1 MEHKYIQTAID
12 YKKNVA
18 GKFVLVEGAKL
29 KQRID
34 GERFAVTRKI
44 DGHMQVVFYVD
55 GQVTEQLEP
64 SSSLERPSRDGTR
77 RSQVFMLNAN
87 GKEKAS
93 EGLKCLDAFAEA
105 VKAAGLKQ
113 AIIAAE
119 LYLPRPEGR
128 PRCGDVQAALADDA
142 KRDQLALAPFDIV
155 ELDGEK
161 WQAEH
166 YADTHNKLCTIFQ
179 NEQVKPVQ
187 NRNASS
193 KDEVQEIFD
202 EWVGGEGAEG
212 LVVHSESPIV
222 WKVKERHTIDA
233 AVIGYTTAERGIRD
247 LMFAVRRPD
256 GLFQMFVLGSTG
268 LTDEQRADIAQ
279 RLSTKHVESQYVL
292 SDSRG
297 IAYQMVK
304 PELVFEISVLELVAR
319 GNDDK
324 IKMNPLLRYLPSPV
338 GEGPGGEAG
347 WLMEGTTPGVT
358 ALGIT
363 LERERTDKQ
372 PTETD
377 VRISQLTDICPFEE
391 VENSKLST
399 LNSQL
404 LERHVYKKVSGEKV
418 MLHKFLLWKTN
429 KEQSGRYPA
438 YIIYHTDYSSARK
451 EMIKRDMLYSN
462 DEQQIRD
469 LLAAEIADNVK
480 KGWEEV

>member
-1 MEHKYIQTAID
+1 MIEQKYIQTAID

-34 GERFAVTRKI
+34 GQRFAVTRKI
-44 DGHMQVVFYVD
+44 DGHMQVVFFVD
-55 GQVTEQLEP
+55 G
-64 SSSLERPSRDGTR
+64 
-77 RSQVFMLNAN
+77 QVFMLNAN
-87 GKEKAS
+87 GKQKA
-93 EGLKCLDAFAEA
+93 EQLKCLDAFAEA

-113 AIIAAE
+113 AVIAAE

-128 PRCGDVQAALADDA
+128 PRCGDVQAALAERLRVGERSSGIDA
-142 KRDQLALAPFDIV
+142 KRDQLVLAPFDII
-155 ELDGEK
+155 ELDDEK
-161 WQAEH
+161 WHAEH

-187 NRNASS
+187 MRNASS

-202 EWVGGEGAEG
+202 EWVGDEGAEG
-212 LVVHSESPIV
+212 LVVHSEAPIV
-222 WKVKERHTIDA
+222 WKVKTRHTIDA

-268 LTDEQRADIAQ
+268 LKDEERADIAK
-279 RLSTKHVESQYVL
+279 RLGEKHVESQYVL

-338 GEGPGGEAG
+338 GEGAGGEAG
-347 WLMEGTTPGVT
+347 WLMEGVTPGVS

-372 PTETD
+372 PNETD

-391 VENSKLST
+391 PEGGKAELAKSE
-399 LNSQL
+399 L

-438 YIIYHTDYSSARK
+438 YIIYHTDYSSGRK

-469 LLAAEIADNVK
+469 LLAAEIADNIK

>member
-1 MEHKYIQTAID
+1 MDQKYIQIAID

-34 GERFAVTRKI
+34 GERLSVTRKI

-55 GQVTEQLEP
+55 GQV
-64 SSSLERPSRDGTR
+64 
-77 RSQVFMLNAN
+77 FMLNAS
-87 GKEKAS
+87 GKQKAEK
-93 EGLKCLDAFAEA
+93 LKCLDAFAEA

-119 LYLPRPEGR
+119 LYMPRPEGR
-128 PRCGDVQAALADDA
+128 PRCGDVQAGLADDA

-187 NRNASS
+187 MRNASS

-233 AVIGYTTAERGIRD
+233 AVIGYTTADRGIRD

-324 IKMNPLLRYLPSPV
+324 IKMNPLLKYD
-338 GEGPGGEAG
+338 EAQG
-347 WLMEGTTPGVT
+347 WLMEGTTPGVS

-372 PTETD
+372 PNETD
-377 VRISQLTDICPFEE
+377 IRISQLTDICPFEE
-391 VENSKLST
+391 VENSQLST
-399 LNSQL
+399 LNSHL
-404 LERHVYKKVSGEKV
+404 LERHVYKKVSGAKV

-438 YIIYHTDYSSARK
+438 YIIFHTDYSSARK
-451 EMIKRDMLYSN
+451 EMIIRDMLYSN

-469 LLAAEIADNVK
+469 LLAAEIADNIK

>member
-1 MEHKYIQTAID
+1 
-12 YKKNVA
+12 
-18 GKFVLVEGAKL
+18 
-29 KQRID
+29 
-34 GERFAVTRKI
+34 
-44 DGHMQVVFYVD
+44 MQ
-55 GQVTEQLEP
+55 
-64 SSSLERPSRDGTR
+64 
-77 RSQVFMLNAN
+77 M
-87 GKEKAS
+87 
-93 EGLKCLDAFAEA
+93 
-105 VKAAGLKQ
+105 
-113 AIIAAE
+113 
-119 LYLPRPEGR
+119 
-128 PRCGDVQAALADDA
+128 
-142 KRDQLALAPFDIV
+142 
-155 ELDGEK
+155 
-161 WQAEH
+161 
-166 YADTHNKLCTIFQ
+166 
-179 NEQVKPVQ
+179 
-187 NRNASS
+187 RNASS

-233 AVIGYTTAERGIRD
+233 AVIGYTLSSANPSLPSGRTGGGLIRD

-324 IKMNPLLRYLPSPV
+324 IKMNPLLKYD
-338 GEGPGGEAG
+338 EAQG
-347 WLMEGTTPGVT
+347 WLMEGTTPGVSV
-358 ALGIT
+358 LGIT

-372 PTETD
+372 PNETD

-480 KGWEEV
+480 KGWEEVACE

>member
-1 MEHKYIQTAID
+1 MIEQKYIQTAID

-34 GERFAVTRKI
+34 GQRFAVTRKI

-55 GQVTEQLEP
+55 N
-64 SSSLERPSRDGTR
+64 
-77 RSQVFMLNAN
+77 QVFMLNAN
-87 GKEKAS
+87 GREKAS
-93 EGLKCLDAFAEA
+93 EGLKCLNAFAEA

-113 AIIAAE
+113 AVIAAE

-128 PRCGDVQAALADDA
+128 PRCGDVQAALANDA
-142 KRDQLALAPFDIV
+142 KRDQLALAPFDII
-155 ELDGEK
+155 ELDGEAWK
-161 WQAEH
+161 AEH

-193 KDEVQEIFD
+193 KDEVQEIYD

-212 LVVHSESPIV
+212 LVVHSEAPIV
-222 WKVKERHTIDA
+222 WKVKTRHTIDA

-268 LTDEQRADIAQ
+268 LTDEQRAEIAQ

-324 IKMNPLLRYLPSPV
+324 IKMNPLLKYDQ
-338 GEGPGGEAG
+338 EAG
-347 WLMEGTTPGVT
+347 WLMEGTTPGVS

-363 LERERTDKQ
+363 IDQERTDKQ
-372 PTETD
+372 PNETD

-391 VENSKLST
+391 PEGGSAQLEKSE
-399 LNSQL
+399 L
-404 LERHVYKKVSGEKV
+404 LERHVYKKVSGAKV

-469 LLAAEIADNVK
+469 LLAAEIADNIK

>member
-1 MEHKYIQTAID
+1 MIEQKYIQTAID

-34 GERFAVTRKI
+34 GQRFAVTRKI
-44 DGHMQVVFYVD
+44 DGHMQVVFFVD
-55 GQVTEQLEP
+55 G
-64 SSSLERPSRDGTR
+64 
-77 RSQVFMLNAN
+77 QVFMLNAS
-87 GKEKAS
+87 GKQKA
-93 EGLKCLDAFAEA
+93 EQLKCLDAFAEA

-119 LYLPRPEGR
+119 LYLPRDGGR
-128 PRCGDVQAALADDA
+128 PRCGDVQAALAD
-142 KRDQLALAPFDIV
+142 KRDQLALAPFDII
-155 ELDGEK
+155 ELDGGA
-161 WQAEH
+161 WQAAH

-187 NRNASS
+187 MRNASS
-193 KDEVQEIFD
+193 NDEVQQIYE
-202 EWVGGEGAEG
+202 EWVEGEGAEG
-212 LVVHSESPIV
+212 LVVHSEAPIV
-222 WKVKERHTIDA
+222 WKVKTRHTIDA
-233 AVIGYTTAERGIRD
+233 AVIGYTTADRGIRD

-256 GLFQMFVLGSTG
+256 GLFQMFALGSTG
-268 LTDEQRADIAQ
+268 MTDEDRADIAK
-279 RLSTKHVESQYVL
+279 RLSEKHVESQYVL

-324 IKMNPLLRYLPSPV
+324 IKMNPLLKFD
-338 GEGPGGEAG
+338 EQQG
-347 WLMEGTTPGVT
+347 WLMESTTPGVSV
-358 ALGIT
+358 LGIT

-372 PTETD
+372 PNETD

-391 VENSKLST
+391 PEGGSALSLQPST
-399 LNSQL
+399 L

-438 YIIYHTDYSSARK
+438 YIIYHTDFSSSRK

-469 LLAAEIADNVK
+469 LLAAEIADNIK
-480 KGWEEV
+480 KGWEEVK

>member
-1 MEHKYIQTAID
+1 MEQKYIQAAID

-55 GQVTEQLEP
+55 N
-64 SSSLERPSRDGTR
+64 
-77 RSQVFMLNAN
+77 QVFMLNAS
-87 GKEKAS
+87 GKERAS
-93 EGLKCLDAFAEA
+93 GLKCLDVFAEA

-119 LYLPRPEGR
+119 LYLPRSEGR

-155 ELDGEK
+155 ELDGEPWHPK
-161 WQAEH
+161 H

-179 NEQVKPVQ
+179 SEQVKPVQ
-187 NRNASS
+187 MRNASS
-193 KDEVQEIFD
+193 SDEVKEIYE
-202 EWVGGEGAEG
+202 EWVEGEGAEG

-247 LMFAVRRPD
+247 LMFAVRRED

-268 LTDEQRADIAQ
+268 LTDDNRASLAQ
-279 RLSTKHVESQYVL
+279 RLSEKHVESQYVL

-324 IKMNPLLRYLPSPV
+324 IRMNPLLQYD
-338 GEGPGGEAG
+338 EKAG
-347 WLMEGTTPGVT
+347 WLMEGTTPGVSV
-358 ALGIT
+358 LGIT
-363 LERERTDKQ
+363 LNRERTDKQ

-391 VENSKLST
+391 PEGGSAKLEK
-399 LNSQL
+399 SQL
-404 LERHVYKKVSGEKV
+404 LERHVYKKVSGAKV

-438 YIIYHTDYSSARK
+438 YIIYHTDFSSGRK

-469 LLAAEIADNVK
+469 LLAAEIAANIK
-480 KGWEEV
+480 KGWEEVN

>member
-1 MEHKYIQTAID
+1 MIDKKYIQTAID

-34 GERFAVTRKI
+34 GQRFAVTRKI
-44 DGHMQVVFYVD
+44 DGHMQVVFFVD
-55 GQVTEQLEP
+55 G
-64 SSSLERPSRDGTR
+64 
-77 RSQVFMLNAN
+77 QVFMLNAS
-87 GKEKAS
+87 GKERAS
-93 EGLKCLDAFAEA
+93 GLNCLDVFAEA

-119 LYLPRPEGR
+119 LYLPRDGGR
-128 PRCGDVQAALADDA
+128 PRCGDVQAALAD
-142 KRDQLALAPFDIV
+142 KRDQLALAPFDII
-155 ELDGEK
+155 ELDGEAWK
-161 WQAEH
+161 AEN

-187 NRNASS
+187 MRNASS
-193 KDEVQEIFD
+193 NDEVQQIYE
-202 EWVGGEGAEG
+202 EWVEGEGAEG
-212 LVVHSESPIV
+212 LVVHSEAPIV
-222 WKVKERHTIDA
+222 WKVKTRHTIDA
-233 AVIGYTTAERGIRD
+233 AVIGYTTADRGIRD

-279 RLSTKHVESQYVL
+279 RLCTKHVESQYVL

-324 IKMNPLLRYLPSPV
+324 IKMNPLLKYD
-338 GEGPGGEAG
+338 EAQG
-347 WLMEGTTPGVT
+347 WLMEGVTPGVS

-372 PTETD
+372 PNETD

-391 VENSKLST
+391 PEGGKAELAKSELM
-399 LNSQL
+399 
-404 LERHVYKKVSGEKV
+404 ERHVYKKVSGAKV

-438 YIIYHTDYSSARK
+438 YIIYHTDFSSSRK
-451 EMIKRDMLYSN
+451 ELIKRDMLYSN
-462 DEQQIRD
+462 NDQQIRN
-469 LLAAEIADNVK
+469 LLAAEIADNIK
-480 KGWEEV
+480 KGWEEIK

>member
-1 MEHKYIQTAID
+1 MIEQKYIQTAID

-34 GERFAVTRKI
+34 GQRFAVTRKI

-55 GQVTEQLEP
+55 GN
-64 SSSLERPSRDGTR
+64 
-77 RSQVFMLNAN
+77 VFMLNAS
-87 GKEKAS
+87 GKQKA
-93 EGLKCLDAFAEA
+93 EQLKCLDAFAEA

-119 LYLPRPEGR
+119 LYLPSPR

-142 KRDQLALAPFDIV
+142 KRDQLALAPFDII
-155 ELDGEK
+155 ELDGEAWK
-161 WQAEH
+161 AASKRVESDASIGSSEREQARPKVKAEH

-187 NRNASS
+187 MRNASS
-193 KDEVQEIFD
+193 IDEVQQIYE
-202 EWVGGEGAEG
+202 EWVEGEGAEG
-212 LVVHSESPIV
+212 LVVHSEAPIV
-222 WKVKERHTIDA
+222 WKVKTRHTIDA
-233 AVIGYTTAERGIRD
+233 AVIGYTTGDRGIRD

-256 GLFQMFVLGSTG
+256 GLFQMFALGSTG
-268 LTDEQRADIAQ
+268 LKDEERADIAK
-279 RLSTKHVESQYVL
+279 RLSEKHVESQYVL

-324 IKMNPLLRYLPSPV
+324 VKMNPLLKYD
-338 GEGPGGEAG
+338 EAQG
-347 WLMEGTTPGVT
+347 WLMEGVTSGVS

-363 LERERTDKQ
+363 IDQERTDKQ
-372 PTETD
+372 PNETD

-391 VENSKLST
+391 PDSASSASSVPSE
-399 LNSQL
+399 L

-438 YIIYHTDYSSARK
+438 YIIYHTDFSSSRK

-480 KGWEEV
+480 KGWEKV

>member
-1 MEHKYIQTAID
+1 MEQKYIQTAID

-44 DGHMQVVFYVD
+44 DGHMQVVFY
-55 GQVTEQLEP
+55 
-64 SSSLERPSRDGTR
+64 DGT
-77 RSQVFMLNAN
+77 QVFMLNAN
-87 GKEKAS
+87 GKQKA
-93 EGLKCLDAFAEA
+93 EQLKCLDAFAEA

-113 AIIAAE
+113 AVIAAE

-161 WQAEH
+161 WHAEH

-179 NEQVKPVQ
+179 SEQVKPVQ
-187 NRNASS
+187 MRNASS

-233 AVIGYTTAERGIRD
+233 AVIGYTTADRGIRD

-324 IKMNPLLRYLPSPV
+324 IKMNPLLKYD
-338 GEGPGGEAG
+338 EAQG
-347 WLMEGTTPGVT
+347 WLMEGVTSGVV

-363 LERERTDKQ
+363 IDQERTDKQ
-372 PTETD
+372 PNETD

-391 VENSKLST
+391 LGNSKFKIQ
-399 LNSQL
+399 NSKL

-438 YIIYHTDYSSARK
+438 YIIFHTDYSSARK

>member
-1 MEHKYIQTAID
+1 MIDQKYIQTAID

-34 GERFAVTRKI
+34 GQRFAVTRKI

-55 GQVTEQLEP
+55 GQV
-64 SSSLERPSRDGTR
+64 
-77 RSQVFMLNAN
+77 FMLNAN
-87 GKEKAS
+87 GKEKAG

-113 AIIAAE
+113 TIIAAE
-119 LYLPRPEGR
+119 LYLPREEGR

-155 ELDGEK
+155 ELDGEAWK
-161 WQAEH
+161 AEH
-166 YADTHNKLCTIFQ
+166 YSETHNKLCTFFNSQLSTLNSQLIQ
-179 NEQVKPVQ
+179 PVQ
-187 NRNASS
+187 MRNASS
-193 KDEVQEIFD
+193 NDEVQEIFD

-233 AVIGYTTAERGIRD
+233 AVIGYTTADRGIRD

-304 PELVFEISVLELVAR
+304 PEMVFEISVLELVAR

-324 IKMNPLLRYLPSPV
+324 IKTNPLLRYD
-338 GEGPGGEAG
+338 EEQG
-347 WLMEGTTPGVT
+347 WLMEGTTPGVS

-363 LERERTDKQ
+363 IERERTDKH
-372 PTETD
+372 PTEID
-377 VRISQLTDICPFEE
+377 VRISQLTDICPFEDSMVNGQWSME
-391 VENSKLST
+391 KSE
-399 LNSQL
+399 L
-404 LERHVYKKVSGEKV
+404 LERHVYKKVSGAKV

-438 YIIYHTDYSSARK
+438 YIIYHTDYSSSRK

-480 KGWEEV
+480 KGWEKV

>member
-1 MEHKYIQTAID
+1 MEQKYIQTAID

-34 GERFAVTRKI
+34 GERFCVTRKI

-55 GQVTEQLEP
+55 GQV
-64 SSSLERPSRDGTR
+64 
-77 RSQVFMLNAN
+77 FMLNAN
-87 GKEKAS
+87 GKQKAEK
-93 EGLKCLDAFAEA
+93 LKCLDAFAEN

-119 LYLPRPEGR
+119 LYLPRDGGR
-128 PRCGDVQAALADDA
+128 PRCGDVQTALADDA
-142 KRDQLALAPFDIV
+142 KRDQLALAPFDII
-155 ELDGEK
+155 ELDGNVWK
-161 WQAEH
+161 AEH

-179 NEQVKPVQ
+179 SEQVKPVQ
-187 NRNASS
+187 MRNAASI
-193 KDEVQEIFD
+193 DEVKVIYD
-202 EWVGGEGAEG
+202 EWVEGEGAEG
-212 LVVHSESPIV
+212 IVLHNESPII
-222 WKVKERHTIDA
+222 WKVKTRHTIDA
-233 AVIGYTTAERGIRD
+233 TVIGYTTADRGIRD

-268 LTDEQRADIAQ
+268 LKDEERADIAQ

-324 IKMNPLLRYLPSPV
+324 IKMNPLLQYN
-338 GEGPGGEAG
+338 EDQG
-347 WLMEGTTPGVT
+347 WLMEGTTPGVS
-358 ALGIT
+358 ALGVT

-372 PTETD
+372 PNETD
-377 VRISQLTDICPFEE
+377 IRISQLTDICPFEE
-391 VENSKLST
+391 PEGGKAELAKSE
-399 LNSQL
+399 L

-438 YIIYHTDYSSARK
+438 YIIFHTDFSSSRK
-451 EMIKRDMLYSN
+451 ELIKRDMLYSN

-469 LLAAEIADNVK
+469 LLAAEIASSVK
-480 KGWEEV
+480 KGWEEVI

>member
-1 MEHKYIQTAID
+1 MIEQKYIQTAID

-34 GERFAVTRKI
+34 GQRFAVARKI
-44 DGHMQVVFYVD
+44 DGHMQVVFFVD
-55 GQVTEQLEP
+55 G
-64 SSSLERPSRDGTR
+64 
-77 RSQVFMLNAN
+77 QVFMLNAN
-87 GKEKAS
+87 GKEKAG

-119 LYLPRPEGR
+119 LYLPVSAHAGEAGRGLR
-128 PRCGDVQAALADDA
+128 PRCGDVQAALAERLRVGERSSGIDA
-142 KRDQLALAPFDIV
+142 KRDQLALAPFDII
-155 ELDGEK
+155 ELDGETWK
-161 WQAEH
+161 AEH
-166 YADTHNKLCTIFQ
+166 YADTHNKLCTIFNGQ
-179 NEQVKPVQ
+179 LVQPVEM
-187 NRNASS
+187 RNASS
-193 KDEVQEIFD
+193 NDEVQHIYE
-202 EWVGGEGAEG
+202 EWVEGEGAEG
-212 LVVHSESPIV
+212 LVVHSEAPIV
-222 WKVKERHTIDA
+222 WKVKTRHTIDA
-233 AVIGYTTAERGIRD
+233 AVIGYTTADRGIRD

-268 LTDEQRADIAQ
+268 LKDEERAEIAK
-279 RLSTKHVESQYVL
+279 RLSEKHVESQYVL

-324 IKMNPLLRYLPSPV
+324 IKMNPLLRYD
-338 GEGPGGEAG
+338 EAQG
-347 WLMEGTTPGVT
+347 WLLESTTPGVSV
-358 ALGIT
+358 LGIT

-372 PTETD
+372 PNETD

-391 VENSKLST
+391 PEGGSALSLQPST
-399 LNSQL
+399 L

-438 YIIYHTDYSSARK
+438 YIIYHTDFSSGRK

-469 LLAAEIADNVK
+469 LLAAEIADNIK
-480 KGWEEV
+480 KGWEEVN

>member
-1 MEHKYIQTAID
+1 
-12 YKKNVA
+12 
-18 GKFVLVEGAKL
+18 
-29 KQRID
+29 
-34 GERFAVTRKI
+34 
-44 DGHMQVVFYVD
+44 
-55 GQVTEQLEP
+55 
-64 SSSLERPSRDGTR
+64 
-77 RSQVFMLNAN
+77 
-87 GKEKAS
+87 
-93 EGLKCLDAFAEA
+93 
-105 VKAAGLKQ
+105 
-113 AIIAAE
+113 
-119 LYLPRPEGR
+119 
-128 PRCGDVQAALADDA
+128 
-142 KRDQLALAPFDIV
+142 
-155 ELDGEK
+155 
-161 WQAEH
+161 
-166 YADTHNKLCTIFQ
+166 
-179 NEQVKPVQ
+179 
-187 NRNASS
+187 
-193 KDEVQEIFD
+193 
-202 EWVGGEGAEG
+202 
-212 LVVHSESPIV
+212 
-222 WKVKERHTIDA
+222 
-233 AVIGYTTAERGIRD
+233 
-247 LMFAVRRPD
+247 MFAVRRPD

-324 IKMNPLLRYLPSPV
+324 IKMNPLLKYD
-338 GEGPGGEAG
+338 EEAG
-347 WLMEGTTPGVT
+347 WLMEGVTPGVV

-363 LERERTDKQ
+363 IDHERTDKQ

-391 VENSKLST
+391 SEGGRAELAKSE
-399 LNSQL
+399 L
-404 LERHVYKKVSGEKV
+404 LERHVYKKVSGAKV

-480 KGWEEV
+480 KGWEKVA

>member
-1 MEHKYIQTAID
+1 MIDQKYIRSAID

-44 DGHMQVVFYVD
+44 DGHMQVVFFVD
-55 GQVTEQLEP
+55 G
-64 SSSLERPSRDGTR
+64 
-77 RSQVFMLNAN
+77 QVFMLNAS
-87 GKEKAS
+87 GKQKAEK
-93 EGLKCLDAFAEA
+93 LKCLDAFAEA

-119 LYLPRPEGR
+119 LYLPREGGR

-155 ELDGEK
+155 ELDGK
-161 WQAEH
+161 AWQAEH
-166 YADTHNKLCTIFQ
+166 FADTHKKLCAIFNGQ
-179 NEQVKPVQ
+179 LVCPVQ
-187 NRNASS
+187 MRNAFSI
-193 KDEVQEIFD
+193 DEVKEIYD
-202 EWVGGEGAEG
+202 EWVEGEGAEG
-212 LVVHSESPIV
+212 LVVHSEAPIV
-222 WKVKERHTIDA
+222 WKVKTRHTIDA
-233 AVIGYTTAERGIRD
+233 AVIGYTTTDRGIRD
-247 LMFAVRRPD
+247 LMFAARRED

-268 LTDEQRADIAQ
+268 LKDEERAEIAQ
-279 RLSTKHVESQYVL
+279 RLSKKHVESQYVL

-324 IKMNPLLRYLPSPV
+324 IRMNPLLRYDDK
-338 GEGPGGEAG
+338 AG
-347 WLMEGTTPGVT
+347 WLMEGTTPGVSV
-358 ALGIT
+358 LGIT
-363 LERERTDKQ
+363 VERERTDKQ
-372 PTETD
+372 PSETD
-377 VRISQLTDICPFEE
+377 VRISQLTDICPVEE
-391 VENSKLST
+391 PEGGSALSLQPST
-399 LNSQL
+399 L
-404 LERHVYKKVSGEKV
+404 LERHVYKKVTGEKV

-438 YIIYHTDYSSARK
+438 YIIFHTDFSSARK
-451 EMIKRDMLYSN
+451 ELIKRDMLYSN

-469 LLAAEIADNVK
+469 LLAAEIADNIK
-480 KGWEEV
+480 KGWEEI

>member
-1 MEHKYIQTAID
+1 MIEQKYIQTAID

-34 GERFAVTRKI
+34 GQRFAVTRKI
-44 DGHMQVVFYVD
+44 DGHMQVVFFVD
-55 GQVTEQLEP
+55 GN
-64 SSSLERPSRDGTR
+64 
-77 RSQVFMLNAN
+77 VFMLNAS
-87 GKEKAS
+87 GKERAS
-93 EGLKCLDAFAEA
+93 GLNCLDVFAEA

-119 LYLPRPEGR
+119 LYLPREGGR
-128 PRCGDVQAALADDA
+128 PRCGDVQAALAD
-142 KRDQLALAPFDIV
+142 KRDQLALAPFDII
-155 ELDGEK
+155 ELDGEAWK
-161 WQAEH
+161 AKN

-187 NRNASS
+187 MRNASS
-193 KDEVQEIFD
+193 NDEVQQIYE
-202 EWVGGEGAEG
+202 EWVEGEGAEG

-233 AVIGYTTAERGIRD
+233 AVIGYTTADRGIRD

-268 LTDEQRADIAQ
+268 LKDEERADIAK
-279 RLSTKHVESQYVL
+279 RLSDKHVESQYVL

-324 IKMNPLLRYLPSPV
+324 IKMNPLLKYDQ
-338 GEGPGGEAG
+338 EAG
-347 WLMEGTTPGVT
+347 WLMEGTTPGVS

-363 LERERTDKQ
+363 IDQERTDKQ
-372 PTETD
+372 SNEID

-391 VENSKLST
+391 PDANSQQPTAK
-399 LNSQL
+399 SQL

-438 YIIYHTDYSSARK
+438 YIIYHTDFSSSRK

-469 LLAAEIADNVK
+469 LLAAEIADNIK
-480 KGWEEV
+480 KGWEKV

>member
-1 MEHKYIQTAID
+1 MEQNYSQIAID

-34 GERFAVTRKI
+34 GEHFYVTRKI
-44 DGHMQVVFYVD
+44 DGHLQVVFFVD
-55 GQVTEQLEP
+55 G
-64 SSSLERPSRDGTR
+64 
-77 RSQVFMLNAN
+77 QVFMLNAS
-87 GKEKAS
+87 GKQKAEK
-93 EGLKCLDAFAEA
+93 LKCLDVFAEA

-128 PRCGDVQAALADDA
+128 PRCGDVQAALADEV
-142 KRDQLALAPFDIV
+142 KRDQLALAPFDII

-161 WQAEH
+161 WPAKD
-166 YADTHNKLCTIFQ
+166 YADTHNKLCTIFNSQ
-179 NEQVKPVQ
+179 LSIVNYQLVQPVQ
-187 NRNASS
+187 MRKASS
-193 KDEVQEIFD
+193 KDEVLEIYD

-212 LVVHSESPIV
+212 LVVHCESSIV
-222 WKVKERHTIDA
+222 WKVKPRHTIDA
-233 AVIGYTTAERGIRD
+233 AVIGYTTTERGIRD
-247 LMFAVRRPD
+247 LMFAVRRQD
-256 GLFQMFVLGSTG
+256 GLFQMFALGSTG
-268 LTDEQRADIAQ
+268 MSDEQRADIAQ

-304 PELVFEISVLELVAR
+304 PELVFEMSVLELVAR

-324 IKMNPLLRYLPSPV
+324 IRMNPLLKYQESLQE
-338 GEGPGGEAG
+338 GEQGSGMAQG
-347 WLMEGTTPGVT
+347 WIMEGTTPGVSV
-358 ALGIT
+358 LGIT

-391 VENSKLST
+391 AANAQCST

-404 LERHVYKKVSGEKV
+404 LERHVYKKASGAKV

-429 KEQSGRYPA
+429 KEQTGRYPA

-462 DEQQIRD
+462 DEQQIRE

-480 KGWEEV
+480 KGWEEIV

>member
-1 MEHKYIQTAID
+1 MDQKYIQIAID

-34 GERFAVTRKI
+34 GERLSVTRKI

-55 GQVTEQLEP
+55 GQV
-64 SSSLERPSRDGTR
+64 
-77 RSQVFMLNAN
+77 FMLNAS
-87 GKEKAS
+87 GKQKAEK
-93 EGLKCLDAFAEA
+93 LKCLDAFAEA

-119 LYLPRPEGR
+119 LYMPRPEGR
-128 PRCGDVQAALADDA
+128 PRCGDVQAGLADDA

-187 NRNASS
+187 MRNASS

-233 AVIGYTTAERGIRD
+233 AVIGYTTADRGIRD

-324 IKMNPLLRYLPSPV
+324 IKMNPLLKYD
-338 GEGPGGEAG
+338 EAQG
-347 WLMEGTTPGVT
+347 WLMEGTTPGVS

-372 PTETD
+372 PNETD
-377 VRISQLTDICPFEE
+377 IRISQLTDICPFEE
-391 VENSKLST
+391 VENSQLST
-399 LNSQL
+399 LNSHL
-404 LERHVYKKVSGEKV
+404 LERHVYKKVSGAKV

-438 YIIYHTDYSSARK
+438 YIIFHTDYSSARK

-469 LLAAEIADNVK
+469 LLAAEIADNIK

>member
-1 MEHKYIQTAID
+1 MIEQKYIQTAID

-18 GKFVLVEGAKL
+18 GRFVLVEGAKL

-44 DGHMQVVFYVD
+44 DGHMQVVFYID
-55 GQVTEQLEP
+55 E
-64 SSSLERPSRDGTR
+64 
-77 RSQVFMLNAN
+77 QVFMLNAN
-87 GKEKAS
+87 GKQKAEK
-93 EGLKCLDAFAEA
+93 LKCLDAFAEA

-128 PRCGDVQAALADDA
+128 PRCGDVQAGLSDDA

-187 NRNASS
+187 MRNASS

-233 AVIGYTTAERGIRD
+233 AVIGYTTTDRGIRD

-324 IKMNPLLRYLPSPV
+324 IKMNPLLKYD
-338 GEGPGGEAG
+338 EEAG
-347 WLMEGTTPGVT
+347 WLMEGVTPGVV

-363 LERERTDKQ
+363 IDHERTDKQ
-372 PTETD
+372 PNETD

-391 VENSKLST
+391 PEGGSAKLEKSE
-399 LNSQL
+399 L
-404 LERHVYKKVSGEKV
+404 LERHVYKKVSGAKV

-438 YIIYHTDYSSARK
+438 FIIYHTDFSSGRK

-480 KGWEEV
+480 KGWEKIA

>member
-1 MEHKYIQTAID
+1 MEQKYIQTAID

-44 DGHMQVVFYVD
+44 DGHMQVVFYID
-55 GQVTEQLEP
+55 E
-64 SSSLERPSRDGTR
+64 
-77 RSQVFMLNAN
+77 QVFMLNAN
-87 GKEKAS
+87 GKQKA
-93 EGLKCLDAFAEA
+93 EQLKCLDAFAEA
-105 VKAAGLKQ
+105 VKTAGLKQ

-128 PRCGDVQAALADDA
+128 PRCGDVQAGLADYA

-187 NRNASS
+187 MRNASS

-202 EWVGGEGAEG
+202 EWVGGDGAEG

-233 AVIGYTTAERGIRD
+233 AVIGYTLSSANLSLPSGRTGGGLIRD

-268 LTDEQRADIAQ
+268 LTDEERADIAQ

-324 IKMNPLLRYLPSPV
+324 IKMNPLLKYD
-338 GEGPGGEAG
+338 EEAG
-347 WLMEGTTPGVT
+347 WLMEGTTPGVS

-363 LERERTDKQ
+363 IERERTDKQ
-372 PTETD
+372 PNETD

-391 VENSKLST
+391 SEGGRAELAKSE
-399 LNSQL
+399 L
-404 LERHVYKKVSGEKV
+404 LEHHVYKKVSGAKV

-480 KGWEEV
+480 KGWEKI

>member
-1 MEHKYIQTAID
+1 MEQKYIQTAID

-34 GERFAVTRKI
+34 GERFAVTLKI

-55 GQVTEQLEP
+55 GQV
-64 SSSLERPSRDGTR
+64 
-77 RSQVFMLNAN
+77 FMLNSS
-87 GKEKAS
+87 GKERAKN
-93 EGLKCLDAFAEA
+93 LKCLDVFADA
-105 VKAAGLKQ
+105 VKTAGLKQ
-113 AIIAAE
+113 AVIAAE

-128 PRCGDVQAALADDA
+128 PRCGEVQTALVDDA
-142 KRDQLALAPFDIV
+142 KRDLLALAPFDIV
-155 ELDGEK
+155 EIDGEK
-161 WQAEH
+161 WHAEH
-166 YADTHNKLCTIFQ
+166 YADTHNKLCTIFKSQ
-179 NEQVKPVQ
+179 TSNLNSQITPVQ
-187 NRNASS
+187 MRNASS
-193 KDEVQEIFD
+193 VDEVKEIYD
-202 EWVGGEGAEG
+202 EWVVGEGAEG

-222 WKVKERHTIDA
+222 WKVKTRHTIDA
-233 AVIGYTTAERGIRD
+233 AVIGYTTSELGVRD
-247 LMFAVRRPD
+247 LMFAVLRPD

-279 RLSTKHVESQYVL
+279 RLSTRHVESQYVL

-297 IAYQMVK
+297 VAYQMVK
-304 PELVFEISVLELVAR
+304 PEMVFEISMLELIAR

-324 IKMNPLLRYLPSPV
+324 IRMNPLLKYD
-338 GEGPGGEAG
+338 EAQG
-347 WLMEGTTPGVT
+347 WLMEGTTPGVSV
-358 ALGIT
+358 LGIT
-363 LERERTDKQ
+363 IDRERTDKQ
-372 PTETD
+372 ANETD

-391 VENSKLST
+391 VEKSQTSNLK
-399 LNSQL
+399 SQL
-404 LERHVYKKVSGEKV
+404 LERHVYKKVSGAKV

-438 YIIYHTDYSSARK
+438 YIIYHTDFSSGRK

-480 KGWEEV
+480 KGWEEVK